1 MYIFIVAG
9 NKTLQRQPT
18 ALDRVNV
25 RRLMSFLERSIA
37 SKSRYFV
44 FEQNYDATW
53 ERWKTLVEPVLINAK
68 NNGGLYDYKIVL
80 EATAQDYE
88 NNRMPISIYVK
99 PIKAAEFISLTFN
112 IMNYSASFN

>member
-37 SKSRYFV
+37 AKSRYFV

-53 ERWKTLVEPVLINAK
+53 ERWKTLVEPVLIK
-68 NNGGLYDYKIVL
+68 C
-80 EATAQDYE
+80 ATHTHD
-88 NNRMPISIYVK
+88 
-99 PIKAAEFISLTFN
+99 
-112 IMNYSASFN
+112 